1 MTRARVL
8 KQRDENAAVI
18 VDHLTPPLTNADTY
32 DELIQ
37 IELLLDE
44 YYECFQT
51 DPIRAHNIEHE
62 IIELTQSTGLYSDT
76 LIDDNDTTE
85 TKLNK
90 IDTYLCELKEL
101 QIRDGLHI
109 FGKSPKG
116 AGINKFSY
124 EYIKNFK
131 EKWSW
136 RK

>member
-1 MTRARVL
+1 MLSDLILGPTPLIYPFIVNDPGEGTQAKRR
-8 KQRDENAAVI
+8 KAAVI
-18 VDHLTPPLTNADTY
+18 VDHLTPPLTHADTY

-76 LIDDNDTTE
+76 LIEYNDTTE

-90 IDTYLCELKEL
+90 RDT
-101 QIRDGLHI
+101 
-109 FGKSPKG
+109 
-116 AGINKFSY
+116 
-124 EYIKNFK
+124 
-131 EKWSW
+131 
-136 RK
+136 